1 MSSLQEFEDGF
12 SQIQDEK
19 IFGQYT
25 IEEILLIYA
34 LLTDKFLLHED
45 SFLLTLCFCIKSKL
59 LENSILNDFIYF
71 EDNNMS
77 SKSIEPYINSKD
89 MYLRF
94 ASHTKSK
101 AYTFKPIND
110 VMCQVDLFGK
120 PSVKLISHSNTMP
133 LPYFYK
139 NIT

>member
-1 MSSLQEFEDGF
+1 MAWE
-12 SQIQDEK
+12 
-19 IFGQYT
+19 
-25 IEEILLIYA
+25 
-34 LLTDKFLLHED
+34 
-45 SFLLTLCFCIKSKL
+45 
-59 LENSILNDFIYF
+59 ENSHICLHMQLIAIL
-71 EDNNMS
+71 S
-77 SKSIEPYINSKD
+77 RIEVYINSKD